1 MGIKERDQM
10 IFVLGLVCTGLFL
23 FININQPATT
33 VYRPIGSDS
42 IPQTLEDCKAISGV
56 SIPSSLDCSLTM
68 LEAGNSGE
76 GFICCIED
84 NCQGNWVRYYNEQTK
99 LYEKICQ

>member
-1 MGIKERDQM
+1 MKIQDRDKM
-10 IFVLGLVCTGLFL
+10 IFIGGLVCTTLFL
-23 FININQPATT
+23 FMNINQPATT
-33 VYRPIGSDS
+33 VYRPIGSNS
-42 IPQTLEDCKAISGV
+42 IPQSAEECRAIGGI

-84 NCQGNWVRYYNEQTK
+84 NCQGEWVRYYNDQTK
-99 LYEKICQ
+99 IYEKICQ